1 MGYILGI
8 VIMLFLLNLLSALS
22 LIFIERKE
30 PTTTWAWLL
39 ILIALPG
46 IGFILYFGPFL
57 AIFIYSLYKG
67 IKNIKYIT
75 LDYIMYLAGAGLA
88 IALSTLSGYVYFI
101 FSSMLLTIIINV
113 LLLEKAKNIK
123 PIGEVVNKWKK

>member
-1 MGYILGI
+1 
-8 VIMLFLLNLLSALS
+8 
-22 LIFIERKE
+22 
-30 PTTTWAWLL
+30 
-39 ILIALPG
+39 
-46 IGFILYFGPFL
+46 
-57 AIFIYSLYKG
+57 
-67 IKNIKYIT
+67 
-75 LDYIMYLAGAGLA
+75 MYLAGAGLA